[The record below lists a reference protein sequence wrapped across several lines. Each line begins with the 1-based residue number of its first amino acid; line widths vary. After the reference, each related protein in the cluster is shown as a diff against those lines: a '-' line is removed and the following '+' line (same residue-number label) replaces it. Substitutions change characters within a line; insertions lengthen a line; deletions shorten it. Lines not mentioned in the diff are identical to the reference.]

1 MGNLCVFAV
10 THITTL
16 PLYIQTQVSKLNAF
30 SIFFSLQQY
39 NNREELHFSSKETA
53 VCSQPDHVIPFVTSL
68 KLSSHPNKHIPGV
81 AISFIPPPNTA
92 SRTADYLLQNYQQL
106 L

>member
-1 MGNLCVFAV
+1 M
-10 THITTL
+10 
-16 PLYIQTQVSKLNAF
+16 SKLNAF
-30 SIFFSLQQY
+30 SIFFPCQQYY

-53 VCSQPDHVIPFVTSL
+53 VCSQADHVIPFVTSL

-81 AISFIPPPNTA
+81 AISVIPPPNTA
-92 SRTADYLLQNYQQL
+92 NRTADHLLQNYQQL